1 MTKLRIQIFP
11 LRPPDNSSPFPGA
24 YTTQGAPLS
33 WQVNPKKIKA
43 KIWWRKGFE
52 DGDRNE
58 DKDDED
64 LKVKILKYEDDDE
77 DLKTKIKK
85 ENKDKNGD
93 DILVH
98 FLSNSI

>member
-1 MTKLRIQIFP
+1 M
-11 LRPPDNSSPFPGA
+11 
-24 YTTQGAPLS
+24 
-33 WQVNPKKIKA
+33 
-43 KIWWRKGFE
+43 
-52 DGDRNE
+52 
-58 DKDDED
+58 
-64 LKVKILKYEDDDE
+64 KILKYEDDDE